1 MTTAASVG
9 PRRTR
14 AWQRAPHA
22 EAFSEVVSRHTDDLA
37 RFAYVVC
44 GDRALAEDVV
54 AEALTE
60 AWPRWRR
67 GRIDDLVPYVRRSI
81 VNEVY
86 SRGRRRRLE
95 RREAELHRPAGPD
108 GRFEESVGD
117 QQALWPLVARLP
129 LQQRVVLVLR
139 VIEDQSEAETAE
151 LLGVPAGTV
160 KSRLSR
166 ALTALRTM
174 VEEHDA

>member
-1 MTTAASVG
+1 MTTAASAG
-9 PRRTR
+9 SGRARFLRRNSP
-14 AWQRAPHA
+14 AQ
-22 EAFSEVVSRHTDDLA
+22 AFAEVVGRHADELA

-54 AEALTE
+54 AEALTQ

-67 GRIDDLVPYVRRSI
+67 GQIDDLLPYVRRSV

-95 RREAELHRPAGPD
+95 RREEELHRPPGPD
-108 GRFEESVGD
+108 GRFEEAVGH

-139 VIEDQSEAETAE
+139 VVEDMSEAETAG

-174 VEEHDA
+174 VEESDV

>member
-9 PRRTR
+9 SGRGRFLRRTS
-14 AWQRAPHA
+14 PA
-22 EAFSEVVSRHTDDLA
+22 EAFAEVASRHTDELA

-54 AEALTE
+54 AEALTK

-67 GRIDDLVPYVRRSI
+67 GQIDDLLPYVRRSV
-81 VNEVY
+81 VNEIY
-86 SRGRRRRLE
+86 SRSRRRRLE
-95 RREAELHRPAGPD
+95 RREAELHRAPGPD
-108 GRFEESVGD
+108 GTFEDAVGH

-139 VIEDQSEAETAE
+139 IVEDMSEAETAD
-151 LLGVPAGTV
+151 LLDVPPGTV

-174 VEEHDA
+174 VEESDV